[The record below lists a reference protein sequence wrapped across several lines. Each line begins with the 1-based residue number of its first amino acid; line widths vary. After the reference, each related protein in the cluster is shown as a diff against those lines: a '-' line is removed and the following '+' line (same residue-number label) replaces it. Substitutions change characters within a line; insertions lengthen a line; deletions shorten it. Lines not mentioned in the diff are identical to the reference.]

1 MLNPKNINSK
11 FQFQNAK
18 SFVYRFAQ
26 TVTYFIGDSSQA
38 RNDKFFQL
46 ETRNSSNS
54 KLETRNSKL
63 PTRNSKLETRN
74 FQLRNYHLAK
84 DSLKISCVIRS
95 KITSKAVVS
104 SEPINC

>member
-46 ETRNSSNS
+46 ETRNFQ
-54 KLETRNSKL
+54 LETRNFQL
-63 PTRNSKLETRN
+63 ETRNFQLETRN